1 MLKPAL
7 QLIYVIWNFHIWVI
21 ESFVPAATLVPS
33 ALACCADFEP
43 IGSDMLL
50 TSQMG

>member
-1 MLKPAL
+1 MLKAAL
-7 QLIYVIWNFHIWVI
+7 QLIYVGHMWVI
-21 ESFVPAATLVPS
+21 ESFVPAATPMPS

-50 TSQMG
+50 TSQMA

>member
-1 MLKPAL
+1 MLNAAL
-7 QLIYVIWNFHIWVI
+7 QLIYVIWNFHMWVI
-21 ESFVPAATLVPS
+21 ESFVPAATPMAC